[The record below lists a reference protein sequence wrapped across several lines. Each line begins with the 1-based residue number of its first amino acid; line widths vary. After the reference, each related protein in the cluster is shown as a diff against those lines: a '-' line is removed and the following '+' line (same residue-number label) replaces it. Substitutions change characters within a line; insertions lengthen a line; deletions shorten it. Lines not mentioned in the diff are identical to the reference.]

1 MPTFFSKSDLDNCIR
16 NYLQLEPNCPLPRSV
31 NNQLNKFIVDKG
43 YSPLDVARAV
53 SYYVEVQGHKL
64 DKIYGIWFVPDVI
77 DDARKYFD
85 DLAKRKA
92 QKEAEALIIE
102 STSAEDKLVY
112 NVNIKKIA
120 ERKIPRKL
128 EQIDLTKID
137 ISGDKDGGK

>member
-1 MPTFFSKSDLDNCIR
+1 MPANFSKSDLDNCIR
-16 NYLQLEPNCPLPRSV
+16 SYLQLAPGTPLPRSV
-31 NNQLNKFIVDKG
+31 NNQLNKFLVDLD
-43 YSPLDVARAV
+43 YQPLDIARAV

-77 DDARKYFD
+77 SDSKKYFD

-92 QKEAEALIIE
+92 QKEAEALVIE
-102 STSAEDKLVY
+102 STCNETKLIY

-128 EQIDLTKID
+128 EQIDITKID
-137 ISGDKDGGK
+137 IGDGNGGK

>member
-1 MPTFFSKSDLDNCIR
+1 MPANFSKSDLDNCIR
-16 NYLQLEPNCPLPRSV
+16 SYLQLAPGTPLPRSV
-31 NNQLNKFIVDKG
+31 NNQLNKFLVELD
-43 YSPLDVARAV
+43 YQPLDIARAV

-77 DDARKYFD
+77 SDSKKYFD

-92 QKEAEALIIE
+92 QKEAEALVIE
-102 STSAEDKLVY
+102 STCNETKLIY

-128 EQIDLTKID
+128 EQIDITKID
-137 ISGDKDGGK
+137 IGDGNGGK